1 LSAAI
6 QATGLTKVYGH
17 THALDGLDLR
27 VEEGSIFGFLGPN
40 GAGKTT
46 TVRLLTGLA
55 LPTSG
60 SIRILGGDAG
70 AATVRAQLGFL
81 PDVPGFYEWMTG
93 RDFLE
98 FTGRIFGLSASD
110 RAKRVDMLL
119 ELAGLTDVKT
129 KIGGY
134 SRGMKQRLGVA
145 QALINSPRLLVLD
158 EPTSALD
165 PLGRKA
171 ILEMLASLRGRTT
184 VFFSTHILSDVE
196 RVCDT
201 IAILDRGR
209 LVEQATLGEL
219 KARYGLHKIVV
230 EVTECADVLAR
241 DIESQP
247 WATNV
252 ERRENG
258 TLRVSVGDVG
268 EARRAIPRL
277 VADGG
282 LGLVRFEAAE
292 VELEEVFVELVG
304 GKRQ

>member
-6 QATGLTKVYGH
+6 EATGLTKVYGH
-17 THALDGLDLR
+17 AHALDGVDLR

-60 SIRILGGDAG
+60 SIRVLGADAG
-70 AATVRAQLGFL
+70 AATVRSQLGFL

-98 FTGRIFGLSASD
+98 FTGRMFGLSASD

-184 VFFSTHILSDVE
+184 VFFSTHILADIE

-209 LVEQATLGEL
+209 LIEQATLGEL

-230 EVTECADVLAR
+230 EVTERADVLAR

-247 WATNV
+247 WATSV

-292 VELEEVFVELVG
+292 VELEEVFVALVG
-304 GKRQ
+304 GKKP